1 MNASV
6 PDWAY
11 AAALAGLPY
20 MGWERLTA
28 LLAEAGNDPRL
39 AWRRVREG
47 RAGAA
52 WAAAAAQLSVEGIT
66 ATHTAAG
73 VTVHLHGRDGY
84 PPVLAGDHE
93 APPALFTLG
102 SLASLEQGIPRVGMV
117 GTRRCSGYGRDV
129 ARDFGRDLA
138 TAGVAV
144 VSGLALGIDG
154 ASHEGALHAGPAGAR
169 PVAVVGSG
177 LDVVY
182 PRRHARLWRQVAEA
196 GMVIS
201 EAPLGCRPEPWRFPA
216 RNRIIAALSDVL
228 VVVESHPA
236 GGSLHTVRAAEERGI
251 TVMAVPGPVRS
262 AASAGTNRLLSEGC
276 PPACDV
282 DDVLVALALETVG
295 GLHPDPRPRPAEG
308 DAAVLEVLGWEAVS
322 LDQVLART
330 GLPPGRVAVALAHL
344 EQDGWAR
351 GTGGWWE
358 RIGAP

>member
-1 MNASV
+1 MTAAV

-28 LLAEAGNDPRL
+28 LLAEAGSDPRL
-39 AWRRVREG
+39 AWRRVHAG
-47 RAGAA
+47 GAGAA
-52 WAAAAAQLSVEGIT
+52 WAGAAAELSVDGI
-66 ATHTAAG
+66 AAAHTRAG
-73 VTVHLHGRDGY
+73 VTVHLHGTGSY
-84 PPVLAGDHE
+84 PAALAADHE

-102 SLASLEQGIPRVGMV
+102 CLDALEQGVPRVGMV
-117 GTRRCSGYGRDV
+117 GTRRCTGYGRDV
-129 ARDFGRDLA
+129 ARDLGRDLA
-138 TAGVAV
+138 AAGVAV

-154 ASHEGALHAGPAGAR
+154 ASHEGALEAGPAGAR
-169 PVAVVGSG
+169 PIAVVGSG

-182 PRRHARLWRQVAEA
+182 PRRHAGLWRQVVEA
-196 GMVIS
+196 GVLVS

-236 GGSLHTVRAAEERGI
+236 GGSLHTVTSAEERGI

-282 DDVLVALALETVG
+282 DDVLVALALETAG
-295 GLHPDPRPRPAEG
+295 GPRLDPRPPPAEA
-308 DAAVLEVLGWEAVS
+308 DAAVLEVLGWEAVC
-322 LDQVLART
+322 LEQVLART
-330 GLPPGRVAVALAHL
+330 GLAPGRVAAALAHL

-358 RIGAP
+358 RVGGP